1 MRAPLALLL
10 FALPLAACAD
20 APDPAEPADP
30 AVAVPSPAPSGPER
44 AVAEIAEVDGSGLS
58 GTVRFTA
65 LDDALEVRYQL
76 EGFAADGPHGFHV
89 HQTGDC
95 GADSTGTP
103 AGAAG
108 GHLNPLTSPHG
119 APSAAPADRHAGDLG
134 NVVVEGGRAMGALVD
149 SVLTLDGP
157 TSVVGKAVIV
167 HAGEDDLASQPSG
180 DAGARIGCGV
190 VGAPAAAGAAGGGSP
205 RPAG

>member
-1 MRAPLALLL
+1 MRAPLSLLL
-10 FALPLAACAD
+10 ALATLAACAD
-20 APDPAEPADP
+20 DPAPATTDP
-30 AVAVPSPAPSGPER
+30 APPSPAASGPDR
-44 AVAEIAEVDGSGLS
+44 AVAQIAEVDGSGLS

-65 LDDALEVRYQL
+65 LDDAVEVRYQL
-76 EGFAADGPHGFHV
+76 SGFASDGPHGFHV

-95 GADSTGTP
+95 GPDSTGTP

-134 NVVVEGGRAMGALVD
+134 NIAVEGGTAMGTAVD
-149 SVLTLDGP
+149 SVLAFDGP
-157 TSVVGKAVIV
+157 TSILGKAVVV

-180 DAGARIGCGV
+180 DAGDRIGCGV
-190 VGAPAAAGAAGGGSP
+190 IALADAAGAP
-205 RPAG
+205 VPAE